1 MFSIILFWYYYVAY
15 FLLFG
20 ISFDLDILK
29 ICCGGV
35 GARAAAWL
43 TPSLPLRI

>member
-1 MFSIILFWYYYVAY
+1 VAY

-20 ISFDLDILK
+20 IFFELDILK
-29 ICCGGV
+29 ICCGDG

-43 TPSLPLRI
+43 TPFLPLRI